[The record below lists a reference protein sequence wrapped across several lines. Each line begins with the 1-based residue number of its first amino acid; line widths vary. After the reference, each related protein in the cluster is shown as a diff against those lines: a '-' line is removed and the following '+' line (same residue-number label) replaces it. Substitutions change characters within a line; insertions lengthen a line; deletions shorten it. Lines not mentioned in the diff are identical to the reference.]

1 MSSFTQTLYHLDTA
15 LELVLLALLIC
26 GPFRKRILFSTYIA
40 ATALLDVIE
49 SAAYYRL
56 GWRSPAYRTLYWTDR
71 VALDLLLFLLVIVL
85 TFEALRE
92 SPMRGKASKTI
103 GGIVSVAL
111 LLPFALLRYHH
122 GRVHGY
128 FDSQWFN
135 HASQIWNFGAAIM
148 NLVLWAAL
156 LASRRRRDPQLVTLS
171 IGLGILTSSAAIAWG
186 ARQWLSE
193 QNRWPVDIF
202 AAMAHIAAFAL
213 WCWLFRP
220 KTARRAPPQNAA
232 PPDALTTPS

>member
-1 MSSFTQTLYHLDTA
+1 MTSFTQLLYHLDTL
-15 LELVLLALLIC
+15 LELVLAVLLMR
-26 GPFRKRILFSTYIA
+26 GPFRKHLLFSAYIA
-40 ATALLDVIE
+40 SAALLDVLA

-56 GWRSPAYRTLYWTDR
+56 GWRSPAYHTLYWTDQ
-71 VALDLLLFLLVIVL
+71 VALDLFLFILVIAF
-85 TFEALRE
+85 TYEALGE
-92 SPMRGKASKTI
+92 SPMRQKASKVL
-103 GGIVSVAL
+103 GGIVIVAL
-111 LLPFALLRYHH
+111 ILPLTLLRNHH

-156 LASRRRRDPQLVTLS
+156 LTNRRRRDPDLVTLS
-171 IGLGILTSSAAIAWG
+171 IGLGILTTSAAIVWG

-193 QNRWPVDIF
+193 ANRWPVDLF
-202 AAMAHIAAFAL
+202 GALAHIGALAL

-220 KTARRAPPQNAA
+220 KAARSAPPRNAA